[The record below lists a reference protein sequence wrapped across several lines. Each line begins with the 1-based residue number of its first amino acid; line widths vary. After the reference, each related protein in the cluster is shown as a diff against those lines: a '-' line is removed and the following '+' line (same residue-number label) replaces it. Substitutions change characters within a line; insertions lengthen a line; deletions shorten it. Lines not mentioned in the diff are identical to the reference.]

1 MAMGTKRSRTS
12 PKKSEKE
19 STTGAGQ
26 TRRDLEWVTSTSS
39 EEDLNGLVIEGML
52 PNKETAGWRAA
63 AGEEFPTPH
72 THELVVFKAYFVRGF
87 GIPAHPF
94 LRNLLRYY
102 RINLCHLIPTAYC
115 AFPFSLICAMRSSES
130 LHISIS
136 STIFSASSPS
146 PARDLPRWSVG
157 YIYSFGMGWRINTST
172 SHLALH

>member
-1 MAMGTKRSRTS
+1 MEESIEGGAQTS
-12 PKKSEKE
+12 H
-19 STTGAGQ
+19 
-26 TRRDLEWVTSTSS
+26 DLEWVTSTCSK
-39 EEDLNGLVIEGML
+39 EDLNRFVIEGIL
-52 PNKETAGWRAA
+52 PDMETTGWCPAA
-63 AGEEFPTPH
+63 SEEFPTPH